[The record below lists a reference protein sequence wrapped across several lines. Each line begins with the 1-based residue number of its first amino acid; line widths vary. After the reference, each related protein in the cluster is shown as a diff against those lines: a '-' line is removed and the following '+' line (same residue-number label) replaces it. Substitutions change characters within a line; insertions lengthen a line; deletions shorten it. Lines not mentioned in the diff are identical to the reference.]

1 MITNY
6 LIYLLNLP
14 KEKQVKQIL
23 ILLAFFTTLLVIG
36 IFLKFLKIK
45 FLDENKNSLFQ
56 KFLKRL

>member
-23 ILLAFFTTLLVIG
+23 ILLAFFATLFIIG
-36 IFLKFLKIK
+36 VFLKFLKLK
-45 FLDENKNSLFQ
+45 FLDETKDSLFQ